1 MKPSVKTPRV
11 MKLLKRNMSG
21 KSQGL
26 GVPAGMRVWKG
37 LANQSRCGSGGHKWT
52 TLMLLWVAATLTF
65 QVSVEVLEPPHLA
78 VSLGPHGF
86 LQRFPLAG
94 RLHEVF
100 VILRDAL
107 DLRFQLG
114 RRK

>member
-1 MKPSVKTPRV
+1 
-11 MKLLKRNMSG
+11 
-21 KSQGL
+21 
-26 GVPAGMRVWKG
+26 
-37 LANQSRCGSGGHKWT
+37 
-52 TLMLLWVAATLTF
+52 MLLWVAATLTF

-100 VILRDAL
+100 VIL
-107 DLRFQLG
+107 
-114 RRK
+114 